1 MMTTN
6 PFNTTLINRQD
17 VTDDLCIIRLRSDS
31 GQVPDYEPG
40 QFITIGLPKPSA
52 SDSPVG
58 RSDPGRPRLIRRAY
72 SIASSPMTR
81 DYIELYVALVGDGK
95 LTPRIW
101 DLHPGDRLWM
111 DDQTKGDF
119 TLEGIPPDKDFVMI
133 GTGTGLAPYMSML
146 RTYRGQSRWN
156 RFVVIHGVR
165 LAQDLGYR
173 QELEQASAED
183 STVFYIPTVT
193 REPDSSPWQGLRGR
207 VQVALEDKTY
217 QQLVGAGLDTTT
229 CHVFLCGNPDMITSV
244 QVMLESRGFITKTRR
259 QPGNI
264 HFERYW

>member
-1 MMTTN
+1 MAID
-6 PFNTTLINRQD
+6 PFNTTLIHRQD
-17 VTDDLCIIRLRSDS
+17 VTDDLCIIRLRPDS

-40 QFITIGLPKPSA
+40 QSITIGLPRPPA
-52 SDSPVG
+52 PDSPVA
-58 RSDPGRPRLIRRAY
+58 RPASGRPRLIRRAY
-72 SIASSPMTR
+72 SIASSPVTR

-95 LTPRIW
+95 LTPRLW

-111 DDQTKGDF
+111 DNQTKGEF
-119 TLEGIPPDKDFVMI
+119 TLSGISPDKDLVMVS
-133 GTGTGLAPYMSML
+133 TGTGLAPYMSML

-173 QELEQASAED
+173 QELEQIIAED
-183 STVFYIPTVT
+183 PTVFYIPTVT

-207 VQVALEDKTY
+207 VQAALEATIY
-217 QQLVGAGLDTTT
+217 QRWVGAELDAAT
-229 CHVFLCGNPDMITSV
+229 CHVFLCGNPDMISSV
-244 QVMLESRGFITKTRR
+244 QATLESRGFVTQTRQ